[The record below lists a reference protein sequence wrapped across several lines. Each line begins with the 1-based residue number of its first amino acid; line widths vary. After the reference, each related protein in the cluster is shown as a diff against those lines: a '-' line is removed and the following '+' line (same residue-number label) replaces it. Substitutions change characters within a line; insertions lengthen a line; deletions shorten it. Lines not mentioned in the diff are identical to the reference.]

1 MDLVGEFGAWQVEEV
16 VDIGGG
22 YGELLAEIIS
32 ANPFIKKGTSFDVVQ
47 VIARA
52 EVVWQQG
59 SYAKRYGKAVKEKIV
74 FHSGDMFS
82 TSTYPVPSARTA
94 FFMRM
99 AHVAC
104 HTSHVTRHTSHVTHF
119 R

>member
-1 MDLVGEFGAWQVEEV
+1 MEEV